1 MASFSREMIS
11 RPHGLPSSAV
21 VLWMGSECT
30 VTLRQSSEH
39 RAGTLEAAGKKGK
52 GAAISCEEVNGTGKT
67 WSSSLASILQMTLM
81 RYWKHLNVPL
91 QPTGCNRSKT
101 LMISLTAND
110 FKRVKEHIF

>member
-1 MASFSREMIS
+1 MASFSREMIG

-21 VLWMGSECT
+21 VLWMGSERT
-30 VTLRQSSEH
+30 VPLRQSSEH

-67 WSSSLASILQMTLM
+67 WSSSLASILQVTLM
-81 RYWKHLNVPL
+81 RYHLNVPL

-101 LMISLTAND
+101 LMIRLTAND